1 MTLEPSVV
9 ITNFVNQEITPI
21 LDMHGGAAEVV
32 HYDND
37 SKTVQI
43 RLIGACAGCP
53 SSLMT
58 AYGVILAA
66 LQNKFPQLVEDLE
79 VV

>member
-1 MTLEPSVV
+1 MDIIS
-9 ITNFVNQEITPI
+9 NFVTNEITPI

-32 HYDND
+32 GYDD
-37 SKTVQI
+37 KLKTVQI

-66 LQNKFPQLVEDLE
+66 LQNKFPELVEDLE

>member
-1 MTLEPSVV
+1 MTV
-9 ITNFVNQEITPI
+9 IHDFVKNEITPI

-32 HYDND
+32 GYDEPT
-37 SKTVQI
+37 KTVQI

-66 LQNKFPQLVEDLE
+66 LQKKFPELVEDLE

>member
-1 MTLEPSVV
+1 MDIIS
-9 ITNFVNQEITPI
+9 NFVKNEITPI

-32 HYDND
+32 GYDELN
-37 SKTVQI
+37 KMVQI

-66 LQNKFPQLVEDLE
+66 LQNKFPELVEDLE